1 MEKINRSVFHNYDM
15 IVWLAGETRNE
26 YRSMSILR
34 HPCPQ
39 SKLYNDNDKDKNND
53 NDNDSNS
60 K

>member
-1 MEKINRSVFHNYDM
+1 MEKINRSIFHNYDM
-15 IVWLAGETRNE
+15 MVWLAGETSNE

-34 HPCPQ
+34 NPCPQ
-39 SKLYNDNDKDKNND
+39 SKLKNND

>member
-1 MEKINRSVFHNYDM
+1 MT
-15 IVWLAGETRNE
+15 VWLAGETSNE

-39 SKLYNDNDKDKNND
+39 SKLYNDNDKDKKND